1 MSPALTPAVGRGLA
15 GEDRLQAVL
24 RINSPT
30 RLWSIAS
37 LPSPCTNLFLQHL
50 GSIVSAKFAQ
60 HSAFFIPADFLFL
73 LAHFSLALILY
84 FFVFFFFPA
93 GRGCCSPRNCVGLPR
108 NGEPGRSGRAGDA
121 PCGSELAVSWA
132 PQCAPR
138 ARDVGLCRGGTTRS
152 PAKLP

>member
-1 MSPALTPAVGRGLA
+1 MSPALTLAVGRGLA
-15 GEDRLQAVL
+15 GEDCLQAVL

-37 LPSPCTNLFLQHL
+37 LPPPCTNLFLQHL

-84 FFVFFFFPA
+84 FLFFFSPQDAAAVRRETVSAFLVMESLA
-93 GRGCCSPRNCVGLPR
+93 GAAVPEMPLVV
-108 NGEPGRSGRAGDA
+108 RSWR
-121 PCGSELAVSWA
+121 
-132 PQCAPR
+132 
-138 ARDVGLCRGGTTRS
+138 
-152 PAKLP
+152 